1 MIQKLKAKLLTYL
14 FNDWVRTETDLETLR
29 LTNTLIKEREIE
41 VSGIKPIMGFRS
53 YQLEEKNNLNNLNY
67 N

>member
-1 MIQKLKAKLLTYL
+1 MIQKLKSKLLTYL

-41 VSGIKPIMGFRS
+41 VSGIKPVMGFYS
-53 YQLEEKNNLNNLNY
+53 QYKYTDNE
-67 N
+67 

>member
-1 MIQKLKAKLLTYL
+1 MRDMIQKLKSKLLTYL

-41 VSGIKPIMGFRS
+41 VSGIKPVMGFYS
-53 YQLEEKNNLNNLNY
+53 HYKCTDNE
-67 N
+67 

>member
-29 LTNTLIKEREIE
+29 LTNTLIKEREIV
-41 VSGIKPIMGFRS
+41 VSGIKPIIGFRAYS
-53 YQLEEKNNLNNLNY
+53 STENEIS
-67 N
+67 

>member
-1 MIQKLKAKLLTYL
+1 MIQKLKSKLLTYL

-41 VSGIKPIMGFRS
+41 VSGIKPIIGFRS
-53 YQLEEKNNLNNLNY
+53 QLSDQHQIT
-67 N
+67 